1 MIKGRKAFLYSIF
14 VMVAMLILVLIFS
27 TGRVSTAIIA
37 FKGNMEMQRLA
48 RQLFKT
54 YSAMGGLFSF
64 ELPEAWST
72 SQAAFEGGEINYH
85 LSFISKDKKIHGFV
99 QVWKL
104 NKSLKQFIEESKMS
118 AVGIMDC
125 KDFIV
130 KEIMTSNKQ
139 GYTIEY
145 SRANEKGEYIKAY
158 EGFIEGYGNDVF
170 RVSFFVPEKEWKDY
184 YKLLFDRIIS
194 SIRIKKV

>member
-1 MIKGRKAFLYSIF
+1 MSKGKKAYLYITFVLAAIVIIVSVFSI
-14 VMVAMLILVLIFS
+14 
-27 TGRVSTAIIA
+27 GRVSTAITA
-37 FKGNMEMQRLA
+37 FKGNMEIQRLA

-85 LSFISKDKKIHGFV
+85 LNFISKDKKIHGFV
-99 QVWKL
+99 QIWKL
-104 NKSLKQFIEESKMS
+104 NKSLKQFMEESKES
-118 AVGIMDC
+118 AVGIIDF
-125 KDFIV
+125 KDFTV
-130 KEIMTSNKQ
+130 KEMMTGSKQ

-145 SRANEKGEYIKAY
+145 SRANEQGEYIKAY

-170 RVSFFVPEKEWKDY
+170 RVSFFVSEKEWKDY

-194 SIRIKKV
+194 SVRIKKI